1 MSDTIKYF
9 DSKSVKVF
17 PSAYRADEYSI
28 SWLPTEQNWLVGAG
42 KKAGKNTY
50 VIAAEVQGNDLNSIQ
65 FVLGG
70 YYFDITEEL
79 KSYKNYALAIKVVN
93 GNIVDNGSTYTQSF
107 LAPYDS
113 DAVACLDD
121 NTGEVS
127 KFKGLAIVDKNA
139 TSGASEFLLLD
150 NLEKYY
156 VIETSIQRST
166 GKHSFESTVD
176 DEDTVNDV
184 NGNYS
189 VALGHAN
196 KIDSNESFAFGSNN
210 TIENANTIENTNS
223 IAIGKSNTTDKE
235 ATYLFGQNL
244 KNKTSNNKVVIGN
257 FNEDVSGSV
266 FEIGTGT
273 EANRKNVLTVQRTK
287 ATLNSELEINTN
299 SKQISYTGPKLTVN
313 NLIKLDNSNLTIDTD
328 TNNFTGSVDID
339 GTTQIDN
346 DNFSVGSTSTKKIAT
361 NATNTTINNN
371 EVNVVGKTTITGETT
386 ISGNTSITGNT
397 TIAGATTISGNTT
410 VIGDSI
416 DYKQTS
422 GSDSFFSAGKE
433 KTSIKTPTSIDKLTI
448 GQDAVDDT
456 AKLVVNGDEKVGAIV
471 ASGNI
476 TAPSINITGTELSSL
491 GDGLKKLLL
500 DAAYPIGSVYIYSK
514 DAIVSQCPI
523 QSSLGGTWETIEG
536 RFLYAKDSSHTMDAT
551 GGTSKGYLLDH
562 THTAGLQSDITNLT
576 TNTAGKHKHA
586 ILVDANNWHT
596 DKNNEDVS
604 HNIDGFDLDWEHG
617 TRVPENGWYG
627 SGDGDGNS
635 DTGGCLKAAGAHS
648 HTFSIPKGKVAFTTF
663 SVNTITGGEKI
674 TSENNEANM
683 PPYLV
688 VQMWKRT
695 A

>member
-9 DSKSVKVF
+9 DSKNVKMF
-17 PSAYRADEYSI
+17 PSAYRANNYSI

-50 VIAAEVQGNDLNSIQ
+50 VIAADIDGSNLNSIK

-79 KSYKNYALAIKVVN
+79 KNYKEYALAIKVID
-93 GNIVDNGSTYTQSF
+93 GNITDNNTTYTQSF
-107 LAPYDS
+107 LAPYES
-113 DAVACLDD
+113 DALVCLDMEE
-121 NTGEVS
+121 TVGGTI
-127 KFKGLAIVDKNA
+127 KFKGLAIVKKNEV
-139 TSGASEFLLLD
+139 SGASEFLLLD

-156 VIETSIQRST
+156 VIETSIQHST
-166 GKHSFESTVD
+166 GKHSFESTVE

-210 TIENANTIENTNS
+210 TIENANS
-223 IAIGKSNTTDKE
+223 IVVGKSNTTNKE

-244 KNKTSNNKVVIGN
+244 KNETSNNKVVIGN
-257 FNEDVSGSV
+257 FNEDTNGSV

-273 EANRKNVLTVQRTK
+273 TEDNRKNVLTVQRTK
-287 ATLNSELEINTN
+287 TTLNSEIEINAD

-313 NLIKLDNSNLTIDTD
+313 NLVKLDNNNLEIDTD
-328 TNNFTGSVDID
+328 TNNFTGNVDID

-371 EVNVVGKTTITGETT
+371 EVNVVGKTTITGETA
-386 ISGNTSITGNT
+386 INGNTSITGDT
-397 TIAGATTISGNTT
+397 VTVTGATTINGNTT
-410 VIGDSI
+410 IVGDSV

-422 GSDSFFSAGKE
+422 GGNSFFSAGKE
-433 KTSIKTPTSIDKLTI
+433 KTSIKTPASIDKLAI

-491 GDGLKKLLL
+491 GEGLKKLLL
-500 DAAYPIGSVYIYSK
+500 DATYPIGSVYIYSK

-523 QSSLGGTWETIEG
+523 QSSLGGTWAAIEG
-536 RFLYAKDSSHTMDAT
+536 KFLYAKDSSHTMNNT

-562 THTAGLQSDITNLT
+562 THTAGLQEDIKDISTNE
-576 TNTAGKHKHA
+576 AGKHKHA

-596 DKNNEDVS
+596 GQKNQDVS
-604 HNIDGFDLDWEHG
+604 HNIDAFDLDWEHG
-617 TRVPENGWYG
+617 TRVPEDGWY
-627 SGDGDGNS
+627 GDGDGNGNE

-648 HTFSIPKGKVAFTTF
+648 HTFNISKDKVRFTTLI
-663 SVNTITGGEKI
+663 VDTITGGEKI
-674 TSENNEANM
+674 TTENNEANM

>member
-9 DSKSVKVF
+9 DSKNVKVF
-17 PSAYRADEYSI
+17 PSAYRADKYSI

-121 NTGEVS
+121 GTDEVS
-127 KFKGLAIVDKNA
+127 KFKGLAIVKKNEV
-139 TSGASEFLLLD
+139 SGASEFLLLD

-166 GKHSFESTVD
+166 GKHSFESTVE

-184 NGNYS
+184 NGKYS

-210 TIENANTIENTNS
+210 TIEETNS
-223 IAIGKSNTTDKE
+223 IAVGKSNTTDKE

-257 FNEDVSGSV
+257 FNEDVNNSI
-266 FEIGTGT
+266 FEIGNGT
-273 EANRKNVLTVQRTK
+273 ADSNRKNVLTVQRTK
-287 ATLNSELEINTN
+287 TTLNSELEINAN

-313 NLIKLDNSNLTIDTD
+313 NLIKLDNNNLKVETD
-328 TNNFTGSVDID
+328 INNFTGAVDID
-339 GTTQIDN
+339 GATQIDN

-397 TIAGATTISGNTT
+397 TITGATTISGNTT
-410 VIGDSI
+410 IIGDSI

-422 GSDSFFSAGKE
+422 GGDSFFSARKE
-433 KTSIKTPTSIDKLTI
+433 KTSIKTPTSIDKLAV

-523 QSSLGGTWETIEG
+523 QSSLGGT
-536 RFLYAKDSSHTMDAT
+536 
-551 GGTSKGYLLDH
+551 
-562 THTAGLQSDITNLT
+562 
-576 TNTAGKHKHA
+576 
-586 ILVDANNWHT
+586 
-596 DKNNEDVS
+596 
-604 HNIDGFDLDWEHG
+604 
-617 TRVPENGWYG
+617 
-627 SGDGDGNS
+627 
-635 DTGGCLKAAGAHS
+635 
-648 HTFSIPKGKVAFTTF
+648 
-663 SVNTITGGEKI
+663 
-674 TSENNEANM
+674 
-683 PPYLV
+683 
-688 VQMWKRT
+688 
-695 A
+695 